1 MKTRTALH
9 VLAGRL
15 SGGLAVT
22 ILAVALAACGRSNK
36 PVGPDEE
43 ASSAVSAADG
53 PQMPGDPTMPG
64 EPRGEGAEKPDGG
77 APAAAAPAAAPAVLP
92 ATPAAPAG
100 SDAMRR
106 ELQTEIAAANG
117 MCPIKVADGFYITAI
132 ALEGS
137 ALLYQYDIDDD
148 ALMLQPDALQRQKE
162 VIRQNLLSTIA
173 QPGSAN
179 RAMYE
184 KVAAAGYGVK
194 VVMNFTSSGK
204 QFTTRITNA
213 EIKKSLASQISDA
226 ESNRRLLVANIET
239 ANAQCPQQVDEQ
251 TRLTAVTLDGRSA
264 VYHYTVDEEA
274 LGMDVDALATASS
287 TMKDAIRSN
296 MTGNMRTV
304 MAPFIR
310 LLIANGT
317 RLVYRYKGS
326 TSGKYLDIVF
336 TVDELRAL

>member
-15 SGGLAVT
+15 SGGLAVI

-64 EPRGEGAEKPDGG
+64 EPRGKGAEKPDGG
-77 APAAAAPAAAPAVLP
+77 APAAAPAAAPAVLP

-132 ALEGS
+132 ALEGND
-137 ALLYQYDIDDD
+137 LLYQYDIDDE

-162 VIRQNLLSTIA
+162 VIRQNLLATIA

-194 VVMNFTSSGK
+194 VVMNFSSSGK
-204 QFTTRITNA
+204 RFTTRITNA
-213 EIKKSLASQISDA
+213 EMKKSLASQISDA
-226 ESNRRLLVANIET
+226 ESNRRQLVANIET

-264 VYHYTVDEEA
+264 VYHYTVDEGA

-317 RLVYRYKGS
+317 KLVYRYKGN

>member
-1 MKTRTALH
+1 MKIRTALH

-64 EPRGEGAEKPDGG
+64 ESRGEGAEKPDGG
-77 APAAAAPAAAPAVLP
+77 APAAAPAAAPAVLP

-132 ALEGS
+132 ALEGND
-137 ALLYQYDIDDD
+137 LLYQYDIDDE

-162 VIRQNLLSTIA
+162 VIRQNLLATIA

-194 VVMNFTSSGK
+194 VVMNFSSSGK
-204 QFTTRITNA
+204 RFTTRITNA
-213 EIKKSLASQISDA
+213 EMKKSLASQISDA
-226 ESNRRLLVANIET
+226 ESNRRQLVANIET

-264 VYHYTVDEEA
+264 VYHYTVDEGA

>member
-15 SGGLAVT
+15 SGGLVVT

-137 ALLYQYDIDDD
+137 ALLY
-148 ALMLQPDALQRQKE
+148 
-162 VIRQNLLSTIA
+162 
-173 QPGSAN
+173 
-179 RAMYE
+179 
-184 KVAAAGYGVK
+184 
-194 VVMNFTSSGK
+194 
-204 QFTTRITNA
+204 
-213 EIKKSLASQISDA
+213 
-226 ESNRRLLVANIET
+226 
-239 ANAQCPQQVDEQ
+239 
-251 TRLTAVTLDGRSA
+251 
-264 VYHYTVDEEA
+264 
-274 LGMDVDALATASS
+274 
-287 TMKDAIRSN
+287 
-296 MTGNMRTV
+296 
-304 MAPFIR
+304 
-310 LLIANGT
+310 
-317 RLVYRYKGS
+317 
-326 TSGKYLDIVF
+326 
-336 TVDELRAL
+336 